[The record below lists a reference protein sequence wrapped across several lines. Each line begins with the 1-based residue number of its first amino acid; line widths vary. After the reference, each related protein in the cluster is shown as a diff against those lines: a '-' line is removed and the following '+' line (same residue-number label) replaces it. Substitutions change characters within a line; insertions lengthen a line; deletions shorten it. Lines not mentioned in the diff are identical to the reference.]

1 MKRAHRQAIASCRT
15 NSTICESVARSVLI
29 HPPPQEP
36 QKDKA
41 AEIASLTAHQQATL
55 KIVAQHMIQ
64 KVDTV
69 TANHEHVTRL
79 LKDQLA
85 GLGNSS
91 MDDTGSRRAIENEIK
106 ELEQAHNELLKSLE
120 EKVRQDSCV
129 RATWTL

>member
-91 MDDTGSRRAIENEIK
+91 MDDTGARRAIENEIISLRRL
-106 ELEQAHNELLKSLE
+106 LESGFFKQ
-120 EKVRQDSCV
+120 QDFQKNYEQE
-129 RATWTL
+129 

>member
-1 MKRAHRQAIASCRT
+1 MKQT
-15 NSTICESVARSVLI
+15 
-29 HPPPQEP
+29 
-36 QKDKA
+36 
-41 AEIASLTAHQQATL
+41 
-55 KIVAQHMIQ
+55 IQ

-91 MDDTGSRRAIENEIK
+91 MDDTGARRAIENEIK